1 MFSEVAGSLL
11 HLGGAI
17 YLALGGP
24 SGDPQAG
31 PSLGSHGQGDTG
43 VPAGEATPALAVA
56 MRKDRRQPSPCPDN
70 AMPQRAQRHLLFWNC
85 LCPHT
90 QCISVSTVWH
100 PGRKWAAFGQCWVSA
115 ILF

>member
-70 AMPQRAQRHLLFWNC
+70 SMPPEGTEASALLE
-85 LCPHT
+85 LPLSAYPVH
-90 QCISVSTVWH
+90 QC
-100 PGRKWAAFGQCWVSA
+100 
-115 ILF
+115 